1 METNL
6 EKLQSLT
13 ERIKTDSAL
22 AEAFKND
29 PNSIIAKEGIDMS
42 KLELSESDLQTIQG
56 GLHPLIWAAIIATGG
71 AMIKSVYKEEK

>member
-29 PNSIIAKEGIDMS
+29 PKAIIAKEGIDMS
-42 KLELSESDLQTIQG
+42 KLELSESDLETISG
-56 GLHPLIWAAIIATGG
+56 GAPWLIAALILAGG
-71 AMIKSVYKEEK
+71 AMAKSYYKNNN